1 MRNGLKT
8 FEISELY
15 SKWEYNL
22 SLNMSL
28 DSYCNY
34 NLRKTRIA
42 SLVQIGMIGAMT
54 YEQGFGKG

>member
-1 MRNGLKT
+1 
-8 FEISELY
+8 
-15 SKWEYNL
+15 
-22 SLNMSL
+22 MSL

-42 SLVQIGMIGAMT
+42 SLVQIGMISAMT